1 MSEEPRSA
9 WSELPIDLQEQ
20 FYSKVEEEAR
30 NLIKVLQESGAALDE
45 AKPKIRPYIR
55 SFAFG
60 TDTGTKIAAVDGSFS
75 PRASERIG
83 GRFAVYSAGFLMLK
97 DKKIIDEGYRGD
109 DFRQDQSYPNPL
121 FAGGLQVIES
131 EIEKEASLLALE
143 RNPDLLLVDG
153 GFLGFA
159 YSLFKI
165 RKETRVP
172 DWLEERAQHSLEMT
186 YRLLDSGKCAGVVK
200 RGRSRAI
207 GGWLS
212 MLEKR
217 RSPLVAY
224 LDKQILHAMMSPSSI
239 LDYAEILGRP
249 GSHRTHTRI
258 SELLNTRRIT
268 DPIEAME
275 EAKFW
280 AVSSMA
286 KALAITDESKIRDLE
301 SRINRIQIRVSED
314 APPFELELPAGSEK
328 RIMSTL
334 FSSSDNFNR
343 ATGLPIAI
351 DLVDEYVS
359 LPVEFTREFVTEV
372 EARLAQIYEGDL
384 DDVRGFFSNMNP
396 QKES

>member
-1 MSEEPRSA
+1 MSEDSHSA
-9 WSELPIDLQEQ
+9 WSKLPIDLQEQ
-20 FYSKVEEEAR
+20 FYGKVEQEAR
-30 NLIKVLQESGAALDE
+30 SLIKVLQESGVALEE
-45 AKPKIRPYIR
+45 AKPKIRPYIHA
-55 SFAFG
+55 STFG
-60 TDTGTKIAAVDGSFS
+60 TDTNTKIGAVDGSFS

-97 DKKIIDEGYRGD
+97 DKEITDEGYWGD
-109 DFRQDQSYPNPL
+109 DFRQDQSYPHPL
-121 FAGGLQVIES
+121 FTAGLQVIES
-131 EIEKEASLLALE
+131 EIEKEASLRALE
-143 RNPDLLLVDG
+143 KNPDLLLVDG

-165 RKETRVP
+165 RKETSVP
-172 DWLEERAQHSLEMT
+172 DWLEKRAQHALEMT

-212 MLEKR
+212 MLARR
-217 RSPLVAY
+217 RSPLVRY
-224 LDKQILHAMMSPSSI
+224 LDKQILYAMMSPPSV

-249 GSHRTHTRI
+249 GFHRTHTRI
-258 SELLNTRRIT
+258 SELLDSGRTT

-280 AVSSMA
+280 AVNSMA
-286 KALAITDESKIRDLE
+286 KALGTTDERKIRDLE
-301 SRINRIQIRVSED
+301 SRINRIQIRVSGD
-314 APPFELELPAGSEK
+314 APPFELELAAGSED
-328 RIMSTL
+328 RIMRAL

-359 LPVEFTREFVTEV
+359 LPMEFTKEFVTEV
-372 EARLAQIYEGDL
+372 EARLAQMYEGDL
-384 DDVRGFFSNMNP
+384 NDVKGFFSNMNP